1 MKAGNGFAL
10 VMKSPYLRLAAL
22 LLVLMNLV
30 NTVGE
35 FILGQAVVFA
45 ADTRAAAQAGFD
57 EQAFVGAFY
66 GDYFLWVNLATI
78 LIQAFVVSRLVQRL
92 GMRGALLALPVV
104 ALGVYG
110 VAAAGP
116 GLVAL
121 RWLKTAENSTDYS
134 VMNTAKQM
142 LWLPTSQ
149 EEKYKAKQAIDTFFV
164 RAGDLLAAGLVFL
177 GTHWLG
183 FGVPGF
189 ARTNVVIV
197 LTAIGVAALLLRE
210 YRRLTDRAADPADA
224 GETAAA

>member
-1 MKAGNGFAL
+1 
-10 VMKSPYLRLAAL
+10 
-22 LLVLMNLV
+22 
-30 NTVGE
+30 
-35 FILGQAVVFA
+35 
-45 ADTRAAAQAGFD
+45 
-57 EQAFVGAFY
+57 
-66 GDYFLWVNLATI
+66 
-78 LIQAFVVSRLVQRL
+78 
-92 GMRGALLALPVV
+92 
-104 ALGVYG
+104 
-110 VAAAGP
+110 
-116 GLVAL
+116 
-121 RWLKTAENSTDYS
+121 
-134 VMNTAKQM
+134 MNTAKQM

-210 YRRLTDRAADPADA
+210 YRPLTDRAADPADA